1 MEDESKD
8 SYLSLLSNIRSK
20 PLIIE
25 KIFSYSISRPN
36 ILYSLITKDKSLV
49 KKLNEIFSK
58 VPKYKSGLDK
68 EFIDNLNIYSDIRDI
83 FNLLEKEYQEIKN
96 KTNFKYVNLK
106 SVYKSSF
113 QFSFLDFYLSR
124 INIYLYNIFSKIS
137 KMMLN
142 SLFFDFLSTKD
153 SIILTFLPQK
163 EIYLDG
169 NYISYITRQ
178 NMNSQE
184 ENQIKQKINLV
195 LLFDEHY
202 FFNIIKYRIKLPNIE
217 EIEVVF
223 DKEPKEL
230 YVKHNHLLHIYLNNY
245 LSKIEYLDNISK
257 ITFHNLKYEKDLYQS
272 VLGYIFDGYY
282 FEKNNDIKQQ
292 LLLMTNLKNVNIE
305 MTFFYIYEKIKL
317 YFYLYELFPLLNIY
331 SSNKKSIPEIT
342 FSYYLINKILI
353 INNNNTSLKSRVF
366 LNFIQYMMN
375 SENIEFIFIINHNQ
389 LIFEDPEEQKE
400 KDKDKEEEKINLSKL
415 REFTFIN
422 EKSEDIKNL
431 INKFSFNQQETY
443 RIYEGYD
450 KDNNLIYY
458 RIGETQIQSLDLID
472 LFKNHEIL
480 ERIEFIKE
488 KIVVNYNTERNNLQ
502 ILNKGKNKND
512 ILFNQIFYMP
522 ITVFSKFIKNQ
533 NNLTEL
539 TINKF
544 DFSLQDIVNDKIQI
558 LTINYEKDDSTLE
571 YKNTNKTDKLSL
583 FPNLLIFNLGSKYKS
598 INFLKEG
605 EIPKNLKKTNLILKD
620 YKHSNLIQKIRNIY
634 KTHKKELNVEIID
647 HNNIDEETEEEEEDN
662 EEEEDYYEEK
672 EKYYE
677 IGDYL

>member
-96 KTNFKYVNLK
+96 KTNFKYVNFK

-292 LLLMTNLKNVNIE
+292 LLLMTNLKTVNIE

-366 LNFIQYMMN
+366 LNFIEYMMN

-431 INKFSFNQQETY
+431 INEFSFNQQETY
-443 RIYEGYD
+443 RIYEGYN

-472 LFKNHEIL
+472 LFKNNEIL

-571 YKNTNKTDKLSL
+571 YKNTNKTDKLSS
-583 FPNLLIFNLGSKYKS
+583 FPNLLIFNLGSKYKH

-634 KTHKKELNVEIID
+634 KIHKKELNVEIID
-647 HNNIDEETEEEEEDN
+647 HNNIDEETEEEEDN

>member
-96 KTNFKYVNLK
+96 KTNFKYVNFK

-292 LLLMTNLKNVNIE
+292 LLLMTNLKTVNIE

-331 SSNKKSIPEIT
+331 SSNKKNIPEIT

-353 INNNNTSLKSRVF
+353 INNKNTSLKSRVF
-366 LNFIQYMMN
+366 LNFIEYMMN

-431 INKFSFNQQETY
+431 INEFSFNQQETY
-443 RIYEGYD
+443 RIYEGYN

-472 LFKNHEIL
+472 LFKNNEIL

-571 YKNTNKTDKLSL
+571 YKNTNKTDKLSS

-634 KTHKKELNVEIID
+634 KIHKKELNVEIID